1 MIAPNDVRCHTL
13 PQDKFMQKRQ
23 RTLTFSAFFLAPH
36 PCHSERRPDEIP
48 LGKPRAFG
56 ASPQKFDRL
65 RMTPFGVR
73 RGGVELRS
81 STERSD
87 GGISSASNRG
97 LIADKNKES
106 PKSGSHL
113 ISNVLANN
121 CYRDSADYLKNR
133 HLHLELFL
141 LIHGKHFYQ

>member
-1 MIAPNDVRCHTL
+1 MSVGAVGVGGLLRFDIRLVGVGASTTRNERKTKIEQTARNKAIRNIHL
-13 PQDKFMQKRQ
+13 
-23 RTLTFSAFFLAPH
+23 LLLYFLG
-36 PCHSERRPDEIP
+36 SSRRRP
-48 LGKPRAFG
+48 
-56 ASPQKFDRL
+56 L
-65 RMTPFGVR
+65 RCISVGRPPTRGV
-73 RGGVELRS
+73 LRS

-87 GGISSASNRG
+87 GGISGASNRG